1 MLRALDRW
9 AARLL
14 LGAGGTLAAVSVLFS
29 YGSSGG
35 RLVWIGVAAL
45 AVATAVV
52 VGALAGLPRPAFSRE
67 AVVALGFFAAFV
79 AWNGISVLWSIQG
92 DRSWAYFNRGLV
104 YLAFAVVG
112 LWLGPWVRQWAY
124 VLAGVLALPLGWA
137 LLGKAIPA
145 LGSSGRVAR
154 LSSPI
159 GYWNALGLLFAMAVP
174 LAVWLAARREH
185 RHWLRSAG
193 VVYIYA
199 LVVGLLLTYSRG
211 GVLAAGVAVVLWLV
225 LGSPRVESA
234 AALLLGGGA
243 GLGVAVWAFSRPG
256 LSSDGQP
263 HSVRASRRRLVRGRL
278 RARRGGGGGAR
289 AYLGSLAE
297 ERRPLTDARRA
308 LVGRVA
314 LGVLVAGSRSAW
326 SRSSRRRSRRAG
338 SASSPRSRPTPRCR
352 AAPSTWPTRAR
363 RAAGCGGRRPGRRGG
378 RNRRGDRG
386 GTFDLTPPAAA
397 QQQHRRHRAAQ
408 RALAVPERDRA
419 GRLLLRHRVDRC
431 CHDRRC
437 AAVRGRDPAVV
448 ALAVLAAAYV
458 LHSLV
463 DFDWDFVAVTGPFLL
478 SAGALLGGRAVRDEP
493 RIAWAP
499 LPAVVAI
506 AVALSLLTPWFAERS
521 TDSARAAL
529 ADRRPLVAYRDARD
543 ARSLN
548 PLAIDPLLVQAEAL
562 EQLGDAQGARQL
574 YIDAVEL
581 QPLNWR
587 PWWELGIFEEG
598 QQDFGRAIPALERA
612 VELERLNPL
621 TTGEL
626 ANGLGRTGPE
636 PDLRPER
643 REQAVG
649 ERLGEVG
656 GRVLV
661 SSRRA
666 ACGCCGSRGLG
677 EARLAQQ
684 PLQASWAVA
693 ELGRPVLVGGGAALV
708 ALLPVGLGEEDPAAR
723 L

>member
-14 LGAGGTLAAVSVLFS
+14 LGAGGTLAAVSALFS
-29 YGSSGG
+29 SGSSGG

-52 VGALAGLPRPAFSRE
+52 VGALAGLPRPSFSHE

-79 AWNGISVLWSIQG
+79 AWNGVSVIWSIEG

-104 YLAFAVVG
+104 YLSLAVVG
-112 LWLGPWVRQWAY
+112 LWLGPWVREWAY

-159 GYWNALGLLFAMAVP
+159 GYWNALGLLFAMALP
-174 LAVWLAARREH
+174 LALWLAARREH
-185 RHWLRSAG
+185 RHWLRAAG
-193 VVYIYA
+193 VVYVYA

-211 GVLAAGVAVVLWLV
+211 GVLAAGAAVVLWLV

-263 HSVRASRRRLVRGRL
+263 HSVRVHD
-278 RARRGGGGGAR
+278 GAWFAVVFVLAAVAVAAL

-297 ERRPLTDARRA
+297 ERRPLTAARRR

-314 LGVLVAGSRSAW
+314 LGVLVAGVTVGVVALVAESKPEGWFSEFTSQPTDASLQAGPQRLANVS
-326 SRSSRRRSRRAG
+326 SSSRWLWWQEAWHAWEAQPWRGTGAGTFQLTHRLLRTNNIVVTEPHNVPLQFLSETGVVGFFFAFASIAVAGVGVVRRV
-338 SASSPRSRPTPRCR
+338 
-352 AAPSTWPTRAR
+352 RAR
-363 RAAGCGGRRPGRRGG
+363 
-378 RNRRGDRG
+378 
-386 GTFDLTPPAAA
+386 
-397 QQQHRRHRAAQ
+397 
-408 RALAVPERDRA
+408 E
-419 GRLLLRHRVDRC
+419 
-431 CHDRRC
+431 
-437 AAVRGRDPAVV
+437 PAVV
-448 ALAVLAAAYV
+448 ALAVLAAVYV

-478 SAGALLGGRAVRDEP
+478 SVGALLGGSAVRDEP

-499 LPAVVAI
+499 LPAVAAI
-506 AVALSLLTPWFAERS
+506 AVALSLMTPWFAERS

-529 ADRRPLVAYRDARD
+529 ADKRPLVAYRDARD

-548 PLAIDPLLVQAEAL
+548 PLALDPLLTQAEAL
-562 EQLGDAQGARQL
+562 EQLGDVQGARQR

-587 PWWELGIFEEG
+587 AWWELGRFEEG
-598 QQDFGRAIPALERA
+598 QQDYGRALPALRRA
-612 VELERLNPL
+612 VELDPLNPL
-621 TTGEL
+621 TTSEL
-626 ANGLGRTGPE
+626 AN
-636 PDLRPER
+636 
-643 REQAVG
+643 AK
-649 ERLGEVG
+649 
-656 GRVLV
+656 
-661 SSRRA
+661 S
-666 ACGCCGSRGLG
+666 
-677 EARLAQQ
+677 LAQ
-684 PLQASWAVA
+684 
-693 ELGRPVLVGGGAALV
+693 
-708 ALLPVGLGEEDPAAR
+708 
-723 L
+723 

>member
-14 LGAGGTLAAVSVLFS
+14 LGAGGTLAAVSALFS
-29 YGSSGG
+29 SGSSGG

-52 VGALAGLPRPAFSRE
+52 VGALAGLPRPSFSRE
-67 AVVALGFFAAFV
+67 ALVALGFLAAFV
-79 AWNGISVLWSIQG
+79 SWNGVSVIWSIEG

-104 YLAFAVVG
+104 YLAFAVIG
-112 LWLGPWVRQWAY
+112 LWLGPWVREWAY

-159 GYWNALGLLFAMAVP
+159 GYWNALGLLFAMALP
-174 LAVWLAARREH
+174 LALWLAARREH
-185 RHWLRSAG
+185 RHWLRAAG
-193 VVYIYA
+193 VVYVYA

-211 GVLAAGVAVVLWLV
+211 GVLAAGAAVVLWLV

-256 LSSDGQP
+256 LSSDGQS
-263 HSVRASRRRLVRGRL
+263 HSVRVHDGTWFAAVFVLAAVAVAAL
-278 RARRGGGGGAR
+278 

-297 ERRPLTDARRA
+297 EQRPLTDARRR

-314 LGVLVAGSRSAW
+314 LGVLVVGVTVGLVALVAESKPEGWFSEFSSQPTDPTLQAGPQHLANVSS
-326 SRSSRRRSRRAG
+326 SSRWLWWQEAWDAWEAQPWRGTGAGTFELTHRLLRTNNIVVTEPHNVPLQFLSETGIVGFFFALASLAAAGVGVARRV
-338 SASSPRSRPTPRCR
+338 
-352 AAPSTWPTRAR
+352 RAR
-363 RAAGCGGRRPGRRGG
+363 
-378 RNRRGDRG
+378 
-386 GTFDLTPPAAA
+386 
-397 QQQHRRHRAAQ
+397 
-408 RALAVPERDRA
+408 E
-419 GRLLLRHRVDRC
+419 
-431 CHDRRC
+431 
-437 AAVRGRDPAVV
+437 PAVV
-448 ALAVLAAAYV
+448 ALAVLAVAYV
-458 LHSLV
+458 LHSVV
-463 DFDWDFVAVTGPFLL
+463 DFDWDFVAVTAPFVL
-478 SAGALLGGRAVRDEP
+478 SVGALLGGPAVRDEP

-499 LPAVVAI
+499 LPAVAAI
-506 AVALSLLTPWFAERS
+506 AVALSLLTPWFADRS
-521 TDSARAAL
+521 TDSARTAL
-529 ADRRPLVAYRDARD
+529 ADQRPLVAYRDARD

-548 PLAIDPLLVQAEAL
+548 PLALDPLLAQAEAL
-562 EQLGDAQGARQL
+562 EQLGDVQGARQR

-612 VELERLNPL
+612 VELDPLNSL

-626 ANGLGRTGPE
+626 ERAKSLE
-636 PDLRPER
+636 P
-643 REQAVG
+643 
-649 ERLGEVG
+649 
-656 GRVLV
+656 
-661 SSRRA
+661 
-666 ACGCCGSRGLG
+666 
-677 EARLAQQ
+677 
-684 PLQASWAVA
+684 
-693 ELGRPVLVGGGAALV
+693 
-708 ALLPVGLGEEDPAAR
+708 
-723 L
+723 

>member
-14 LGAGGTLAAVSVLFS
+14 LGAGGILAAVSTLFS
-29 YGSSGG
+29 AGSSGG
-35 RLVWIGVAAL
+35 RLVWIGIAAL
-45 AVATAVV
+45 AVATAVI
-52 VGALAGLPRPAFSRE
+52 VGALAGLPRPTFSRE

-79 AWNGISVLWSIQG
+79 AWNGVSVIWSIEG

-104 YLAFAVVG
+104 YLAFAVIG
-112 LWLGPWVRQWAY
+112 LWLGPWVREWAY

-174 LAVWLAARREH
+174 LALWLAARREH
-185 RHWLRSAG
+185 RHWLRAAG
-193 VVYIYA
+193 VVYVYA

-211 GVLAAGVAVVLWLV
+211 GVVAAGAAVILWLV

-263 HSVRASRRRLVRGRL
+263 HSVRAHD
-278 RARRGGGGGAR
+278 GAWFAVVFVLAAVAVGAV

-297 ERRPLTDARRA
+297 ERRPLTETRRS

-314 LGVLVAGSRSAW
+314 LGVLVVGVGVGVVTLVVESKPEGWFTEFTSQPTNASLQGGPQHLANVSS
-326 SRSSRRRSRRAG
+326 SSRWLWWQEAWHAWEAQPWRGTGAG
-338 SASSPRSRPTPRCR
+338 TFELTHRLLRTNNIVVTEPHNVPLQFLSETGIVGFFFAFVSI
-352 AAPSTWPTRAR
+352 A
-363 RAAGCGGRRPGRRGG
+363 AAGVGVVRRMRPR
-378 RNRRGDRG
+378 
-386 GTFDLTPPAAA
+386 
-397 QQQHRRHRAAQ
+397 
-408 RALAVPERDRA
+408 E
-419 GRLLLRHRVDRC
+419 
-431 CHDRRC
+431 
-437 AAVRGRDPAVV
+437 PAVV

-458 LHSLV
+458 LHSV
-463 DFDWDFVAVTGPFLL
+463 IDFDWDFVAVTGPFLL
-478 SAGALLGGRAVRDEP
+478 SVGALLGGPAVRDEP

-499 LPAVVAI
+499 LPAVAAT

-521 TDSARAAL
+521 TDSARTAL
-529 ADRRPLVAYRDARD
+529 ADMRPLVAYRDARD

-548 PLAIDPLLVQAEAL
+548 PLALDPLIVQGEAL
-562 EQLGDAQGARQL
+562 EQLGDVQGARQL

-587 PWWELGIFEEG
+587 AWWELGRFEEG

-612 VELERLNPL
+612 VELDPLNSI

-626 ANGLGRTGPE
+626 Q
-636 PDLRPER
+636 
-643 REQAVG
+643 QA
-649 ERLGEVG
+649 
-656 GRVLV
+656 
-661 SSRRA
+661 RA
-666 ACGCCGSRGLG
+666 DAG
-677 EARLAQQ
+677 
-684 PLQASWAVA
+684 
-693 ELGRPVLVGGGAALV
+693 
-708 ALLPVGLGEEDPAAR
+708 
-723 L
+723 